1 VFGAGGII
9 ARFMSDMNVFSGAP
23 HAVRLDGQP
32 LTIARLRD
40 AFGMPLH
47 VELSDDVWRRIDASR
62 AQVDA
67 IARGDRPVYGV
78 NTGFGHLCRKRIGP
92 EDLAR
97 LQNNLILSHA
107 VGVGPQV
114 PDELVRLMLLLKV
127 HGLSPGYSGVRRE
140 TVEGLLRLLNTDTLP
155 CVPSQGSL
163 GASGDLAPLAHLVLP
178 LLGRGHVRCGG
189 VEQPADAALRRIG
202 LEPLVLGPKEG
213 IALINGTQLMCA
225 YALGLILRAQ
235 HLVKHAD
242 IVASI
247 SLEGLRGSLQP
258 FAERLNALRPH
269 RGAVECAANVRRLMA
284 GSKILESHANCD
296 KVQDPY
302 SLRCVP
308 QVHGATRQ
316 AIHHAVDV
324 VETEINSVTDNPI
337 IFEDGT
343 TISGGL
349 FHGQPLAIML
359 DYLAIALAE
368 LASISERRT
377 YLLLAGHDGLP
388 ELLMR
393 ETGLNSGFMLPQYT
407 SAALVSENKV
417 LCSPASVD
425 SIPTSLGQEDH
436 VSMGATAATKAWRVM
451 DNVETVL
458 AIETM
463 CAAQALDYR
472 APIEPGRGVQ
482 VAHALIRSRIEHAE
496 ADRLFAEDIQASLAA
511 LRAHAV
517 VDAVEGELG
526 ELA

>member
-1 VFGAGGII
+1 
-9 ARFMSDMNVFSGAP
+9 MT
-23 HAVRLDGQP
+23 LDCGP
-32 LTIARLRD
+32 LTLAKLGELLGRRV
-40 AFGMPLH
+40 H
-47 VELSDDVWRRIDASR
+47 VELAPEVWQRVAASR
-62 AQVDA
+62 ARVEA
-67 IARGDRPVYGV
+67 IAGGTQAVYGV
-78 NTGFGHLCRKRIGP
+78 NTGFGHLCRKRISPG
-92 EDLAR
+92 DLAR

-107 VGVGPQV
+107 VGVGPLV
-114 PDELVRLMLLLKV
+114 PDDLVRLMLLLKV
-127 HGLSPGYSGVRRE
+127 QALALGFSGVREE
-140 TVEGLLRLLNTDTLP
+140 TIAALLRLLDHDALP

-178 LLGRGHVRCGG
+178 LLGRGAVRMDG
-189 VEQPADAALRRIG
+189 VELAGEEGLRRIG
-202 LEPLVLGPKEG
+202 LEPQTLGPKEG
-213 IALINGTQLMCA
+213 IALINGTQLMSA
-225 YALGLILRAQ
+225 YAVGLIVRAR

-269 RGAVECAANVRRLMA
+269 RGAIETASNVRRLMA

-316 AIHHAVDV
+316 AIHHAVEV

-349 FHGQPLAIML
+349 FHGEPLAILL

-377 YLLLAGHDGLP
+377 YLLLSGHDGLP
-388 ELLMR
+388 ELLMQ

-407 SAALVSENKV
+407 AAALVSENKG
-417 LCSPASVD
+417 LCTPASVD

-472 APIEPGRGVQ
+472 APIEPGRGVKI
-482 VAHALIRSRIEHAE
+482 AHRVIRERIEHAE
-496 ADRLFAEDIQASLAA
+496 ADRHFGRDIHTALEA

-517 VDAVEGELG
+517 VDAVESELG